1 MLLINKNVKPTQT
14 IYYLSALVY
23 KQLKSNEYDIRKL
36 YDEMLKLDNEIRYQ
50 DFLYALNFLFLVDKI
65 KIERD
70 VIVICW

>member
-14 IYYLSALVY
+14 IYYLSVLVY
-23 KQLKSNEYDIRKL
+23 KQLKSNQYHIREL
-36 YDEMLKLDNEIRYQ
+36 YNEILKINNEIKYH

-70 VIVICW
+70 VITIC